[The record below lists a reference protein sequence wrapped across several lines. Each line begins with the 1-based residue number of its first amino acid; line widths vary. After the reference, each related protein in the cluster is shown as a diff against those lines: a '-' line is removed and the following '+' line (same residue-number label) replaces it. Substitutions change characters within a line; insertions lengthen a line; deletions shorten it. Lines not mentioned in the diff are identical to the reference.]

1 MTGVNT
7 ENTLLVERRS
17 GMCIISLNRP
27 ERMNA
32 LNGELVRRI
41 EEAVE
46 EFDDDDELF
55 VMIITSEGGRAFSAG
70 ADLIEMAMQTT
81 PGDALGAGAT
91 FLSAVDRCRKPLIAA
106 IDGYALAGGL
116 ELALYCDIRVAT
128 IPSSFG
134 LPEPRRSLLA
144 GPGLHNLSRMI
155 PLGEA
160 LRIQLTGG
168 HITAQR
174 AYEIGLVQ
182 ILAPDRV
189 VLMAEAERLAEEI
202 MLCAPLAVQAIKH
215 IVKVGRNLPVEYS
228 KVIAEPFEERIYNS
242 EDFREGPAAF
252 AEKRL
257 PKWKMR

>member
-1 MTGVNT
+1 MTGVHT
-7 ENTLLVERRS
+7 EDTLLVERRS

-46 EFDDDDELF
+46 DFDDDDELF

-70 ADLIEMAMQTT
+70 ADLIEMAMQPT
-81 PGDALGAGAT
+81 PGGALGAGAT

-128 IPSSFG
+128 IASAFG

-160 LRIQLTGG
+160 LRMQLTGG

-189 VLMAEAERLAEEI
+189 VLMAEAERLAEEV

-252 AEKRL
+252 AEKRA

>member
-1 MTGVNT
+1 
-7 ENTLLVERRS
+7 
-17 GMCIISLNRP
+17 
-27 ERMNA
+27 
-32 LNGELVRRI
+32 
-41 EEAVE
+41 
-46 EFDDDDELF
+46 
-55 VMIITSEGGRAFSAG
+55 MIITSEGGRAFSAG

-202 MLCAPLAVQAIKH
+202 MLCAPLAVQAIKQ